1 MNWSFRPQRKSADA
15 SAPGGPPQTG
25 SLPRAEPTPAAPDA
39 GRGVFWQDWSMTSRL
54 VIITVTLLLL
64 ALIGTSAG
72 TLALLKQNL
81 MTRNDQ
87 RLVEVAEPLVSQV
100 APEILGRPGT
110 TKKTPT
116 QKTLR
121 DLLPTEF
128 YVQIT
133 TPDGTLVGH
142 QGVSS
147 PGNNNDVPHLPV
159 IDSSEV
165 AAHLNSAT
173 GNYEPFTVSG
183 SQSDWRVIALPAN
196 NGKLLV
202 AVALPLDSEVGN
214 TLGRAKAALIGIGL
228 IALALTGCVA
238 WLAISSAFRPLR
250 DIEQTATAIAAGDLS
265 RRVASAPSD
274 TELGRLSSSLNTMLG
289 QIESAFAASSAS
301 EARMRRFVSDAS
313 HELRTPLV
321 TIRGYAELY
330 RQGAIATSGD
340 LESAMTRIENEAKRM
355 GGLVEDLVM
364 LARLDEQRAAD
375 VTDVDM
381 SQLARDAVADTQ
393 VIAPDREIGLSG
405 IDGAEPAAAAVV
417 RGDEARLRQVVTNLI
432 TNAIRH
438 TPDGTAIEI
447 GIGAIGGEV
456 VLDVRDHGE
465 GIGEDQVA
473 KVFERFYRT
482 DSSRNRDTGGSGL
495 GLSIV
500 AAIVAAHHGRVE
512 VLPTDGGGATFRVSL
527 PTNAA
532 P

>member
-1 MNWSFRPQRKSADA
+1 
-15 SAPGGPPQTG
+15 
-25 SLPRAEPTPAAPDA
+25 
-39 GRGVFWQDWSMTSRL
+39 MTSRL
-54 VIITVTLLLL
+54 VTITVTLLLL
-64 ALIGTSAG
+64 ALLGTSAG

-87 RLVEVAEPLVSQV
+87 RLVEVAEPLVDQV
-100 APEILGRPGT
+100 APEILGHQDTPT
-110 TKKTPT
+110 KTPT
-116 QKTLR
+116 QKSLR

-133 TPDGTLVGH
+133 TPNGTLVGH
-142 QGVSS
+142 QGASA
-147 PGNNNDVPHLPV
+147 PGNNSDVPHLPR
-159 IDSSEV
+159 INSSEV
-165 AAHLNSAT
+165 ADHLNAAT
-173 GNYEPFTVSG
+173 GNYEPFTVTG
-183 SQSDWRVIALPAN
+183 TRSDWRVIALPAN
-196 NGKLLV
+196 SGSLLV
-202 AVALPLDSEVGN
+202 AVALPLDSEVDN
-214 TLGRAKAALIGIGL
+214 TLGRAQAALIGIGL
-228 IALALTGCVA
+228 IALALTGCIA

-250 DIEQTATAIAAGDLS
+250 DIEKTATAIAAGDLS

-330 RQGAIATSGD
+330 RQGAITTPDD
-340 LESAMTRIENEAKRM
+340 LQSAMVRIENEAKRM

-381 SQLARDAVADTQ
+381 TQLARDAVLDTQ
-393 VIAPDREIGLSG
+393 AVAPDRTIELAG
-405 IDGAEPAAAAVV
+405 IDGAAPIDTSIVH
-417 RGDEARLRQVVTNLI
+417 GDEARLRQVVTNLVA
-432 TNAIRH
+432 NAIRH
-438 TPDGTAIEI
+438 TPAGSPIEI
-447 GIGAIGGEV
+447 GIGERGGAT

-465 GIGEDQVA
+465 GISADQVP
-473 KVFERFYRT
+473 KVFERFYRA
-482 DSSRNRDTGGSGL
+482 DASRNRDTGGSGL

-500 AAIVAAHHGRVE
+500 AAIVAAHGGDVT

-527 PTNAA
+527 PTSRTT
-532 P
+532 